1 MFSDLVRN
9 NSQISALGCLKML
22 LTKKN
27 MHLQKKKDF
36 DFNFS
41 HPTRKFATSQQIFLK
56 YQLTTRIL
64 QLEIYH
70 FTLNIFL

>member
-22 LTKKN
+22 QKKKK
-27 MHLQKKKDF
+27 HAPKKKKKDF

-41 HPTRKFATSQQIFLK
+41 HPTRKFATSQ
-56 YQLTTRIL
+56 
-64 QLEIYH
+64 
-70 FTLNIFL
+70 